1 MVNVSPVNMQNIKLV
16 AGLLVAMF
24 WIQCSSPTP
33 ATQSTNRT
41 ASSSASRL
49 MVGAEQF
56 DRYLPQ
62 LKGKSVGLVVNHTA
76 MVGGTHLADTLRSL
90 GISVKKVFAPEH
102 GFRGSAAD
110 GETVKDGIDT
120 KTGLPIVSLYGA
132 NKKPTPGQI
141 ADLDVLIFDIQDVGA
156 RFYTFISTLH
166 YVMEAAAEN
175 GKKVIVL
182 DRPNPN
188 GDYIDGPIL
197 DPSVKSFVGMHPIP
211 IVHALTVGE
220 LAQMINGENWLEK
233 GSKCE
238 LEIITLKNWKHSD
251 HYSLPLRPSPNLP
264 NDQAIRLYPTLAL
277 FEGTVISMGRGTQI
291 PFLVIGNPEFTD
303 LPFQFTPTDI
313 PGMANNPPHEG
324 KVCYGLDLRNV
335 SVPNKID
342 LKYILDFYKKYS
354 DKEKFF
360 KKSFTILAG
369 TATLQQQ
376 IEDGLTEDQIRASWK
391 DGLEKYSVM
400 RKNYLLYE

>member
-1 MVNVSPVNMQNIKLV
+1 MQKINLV
-16 AGLLVAMF
+16 VGLVIAMMSF
-24 WIQCSSPTP
+24 QCSSQTP
-33 ATQSTNRT
+33 ATSTPT
-41 ASSSASRL
+41 SPSTTTKVSSKL
-49 MVGAEQF
+49 QLGAEQF
-56 DRYLPQ
+56 DRYLPL

-76 MVGGTHLADTLRSL
+76 VVGNTHLADTLRSL
-90 GISVKKVFAPEH
+90 GINVKKVFAPEH

-132 NKKPTPGQI
+132 NKKPTPEQI
-141 ADLDVLIFDIQDVGA
+141 ADLDVLIFDIQDVGV
-156 RFYTFISTLH
+156 RFYTFISTMH

-188 GDYIDGPIL
+188 GNYTDGPIL
-197 DPSVKSFVGMHPIP
+197 DPAVKSFVGMHPIP
-211 IVHALTVGE
+211 IVHGLTVGE
-220 LAQMINGENWLEK
+220 LAKMINGEKWLDK
-233 GSKCE
+233 GLTCD
-238 LEIITLKNWKHSD
+238 LEVVTLKNWKHTD
-251 HYSLPLRPSPNLP
+251 PYSPPLRPSPNLP
-264 NDQAIRLYPTLAL
+264 NDQAIRLYPTLGL

-303 LPFQFTPTDI
+303 LPFQFTPNDI

-335 SVPNKID
+335 SVSNKID

-360 KKSFTILAG
+360 TKSFTILSG
-369 TATLQQQ
+369 NTILQQQ
-376 IEDGLTEDQIRASWK
+376 IKDGMTEDQIRATWK
-391 DGLEKYSVM
+391 EGLEKYSLM
-400 RKNYLLYE
+400 RKKYLLYE